1 MQISQGELSALSVG
15 FLIVLPVLLLLI
27 GTLIV
32 WRRRRR

>member
-1 MQISQGELSALSVG
+1 VSVG